1 MDQNTS
7 IFSLLKRL
15 WAHITPRR
23 RGQFALLLLLMV
35 SASFAEILSIG
46 AVLPFLAVL
55 TAPEKIINHPTTQ
68 SLIHKFGYT
77 TLNSSAQHSALST
90 QHSALRKSALRKSA
104 LSTQHSA
111 LSTEKISTEKIST
124 EKLSTHPSAL
134 RKSALSTP
142 KSANCLLP
150 TDYYVHNNSLKAP
163 LASYIKTSPNPIRN
177 LTDLNGSRLIR
188 RDPKHRSS
196 PPIPRSPDRPRK
208 NNKPP
213 HNPIP
218 NP

>member
-15 WAHITPRR
+15 WAHIIPRR

-77 TLNSSAQHSALST
+77 TPNSSAQHSALST
-90 QHSALRKSALRKSA
+90 QHFFSSLPTANRQLPTIPFSLSPSET
-104 LSTQHSA
+104 LSTQH
-111 LSTEKISTEKIST
+111 
-124 EKLSTHPSAL
+124 SAL

-142 KSANCLLP
+142 LPLSTQHSALSTSFLPCRLP
-150 TDYYVHNNSLKAP
+150 TAYCQLIFSL
-163 LASYIKTSPNPIRN
+163 S
-177 LTDLNGSRLIR
+177 
-188 RDPKHRSS
+188 
-196 PPIPRSPDRPRK
+196 
-208 NNKPP
+208 
-213 HNPIP
+213 
-218 NP
+218 